1 MSGPAATVAVVVCT
15 ASHERLALLRKCV
28 DSLLT
33 GTRRPQEI
41 IVVVDQN
48 PQLKTELATSLPATV
63 RVLET
68 ERQGNSE
75 GRNVGIRSA
84 TTEVVAF
91 VDDDAVVEPAWLE
104 RLMSV
109 FDGDP
114 AVLGAGGRVVPC
126 WDRGGSWMPDEL
138 LWTVGCTYAGHR
150 QDAGPIRNPIGCNMA
165 FRREALLA
173 VGSFAS
179 EFGKRGNALVI
190 CDETELCLR
199 LAAHFGDGRIRYAPE
214 ARVIHHIPTARIS
227 PRALA
232 HRALSEGFSKARLRR
247 LYPDGALAN
256 ETGYARGLLLRAMPL
271 LLGRALRHR
280 DMRPPQGRGGD
291 RDDPRRSRRRVPRR
305 GHASGRVRVSPLSL
319 SR

>member
-1 MSGPAATVAVVVCT
+1 MSQHRATVTVVVCT

-28 DSLLT
+28 DSLLA
-33 GTRRPQEI
+33 GTHRPEEI

-48 PQLKTELATSLPATV
+48 PRLKADLAASLPV
-63 RVLET
+63 VVSVLET

-75 GRNVGIRSA
+75 GRNVGIQNA

-91 VDDDAVVEPAWLE
+91 VDDDAVVEPTWLE
-104 RLMSV
+104 RLMKV
-109 FDGDP
+109 FDDDP
-114 AVLGAGGRVVPC
+114 AILGAGGQVVPC
-126 WDRGGSWMPDEL
+126 WEEDSSWMPDEL

-165 FRREALLA
+165 FRREALLE
-173 VGSFAS
+173 VGGFAS

-199 LAAHFGDGRIRYAPE
+199 LAERFGAGRIRYAPD
-214 ARVIHHIPTARIS
+214 ARVIHYIPTARIS
-227 PRALA
+227 PRALV

-256 ETGYARGLLLRAMPL
+256 ETGYARRLLLRAMPL

-280 DMRPPQGRGGD
+280 DMRSLRAAAAIAMTLGAAGGAFLAAVAL
-291 RDDPRRSRRRVPRR
+291 PGVCESR
-305 GHASGRVRVSPLSL
+305 L